1 MAAKTNVKVYVYF
14 GGHIIPDDWVVQY
27 SIAHKT
33 AFRIKRDLSFAQFL
47 SKLYQRLDV
56 DVNQFGLRVC
66 CKSYIYNGERMR
78 EMITEMTTDE
88 DLQMYIDPDE
98 GNEAIEV
105 FVEIEPK
112 YIDSA
117 TPQVSV
123 EAFDLNEPYFSQ
135 PEVTPDF
142 LAATQSIPN
151 YCETSGAREVH
162 RDSHTINYSELDPEF
177 TWMYYSELDPEFG
190 ALIEYPEIVH
200 PQLWLSSCPLIFY
213 ERVEMHRPY
222 RVLRQ
227 FGRIQHIP
235 PHPTDHDVEIKL
247 HSYDRRGAGGRD
259 WARFHRIYVDRWHGR
274 LDSPVDYPFIEFSG
288 PQTDPGYYEWYER
301 HTRRLISPIDNLD
314 DIGFQVG
321 DPILLD
327 LVGNQLIS
335 MSLAARAAQEA
346 RDWARFHRIYVD
358 RWHGRLDSPVDYPF
372 IEFSGPQTDP
382 GYYEWY
388 ERHTRRLISPIDNLD
403 DIGFQ
408 VGDPI
413 LLDLVGN
420 QLISMSLAARAV
432 SRDDDQ
438 IYDLFQ
444 DNATRMYAAGTQL
457 LRRDG
462 ASSSLPPIPAIPP
475 IPSPHRD
482 RHVPMHGGM
491 DDLSTTQGFMDMF
504 GASTSQVP
512 IFTDLVGPSTN
523 DYVPD
528 MPWSDS
534 LATPHPPAIDTRF
547 SSWGPHL
554 ELNLGYSSPQER
566 IRPQYNV
573 SPVPYPPDDTQFV
586 DDVPADPDIRRD
598 GRPRRTRRAPA
609 CGTGSHRH

>member
-1 MAAKTNVKVYVYF
+1 MLW
-14 GGHIIPDDWVVQY
+14 DQ
-27 SIAHKT
+27 
-33 AFRIKRDLSFAQFL
+33 
-47 SKLYQRLDV
+47 
-56 DVNQFGLRVC
+56 
-66 CKSYIYNGERMR
+66 
-78 EMITEMTTDE
+78 
-88 DLQMYIDPDE
+88 
-98 GNEAIEV
+98 
-105 FVEIEPK
+105 
-112 YIDSA
+112 
-117 TPQVSV
+117 
-123 EAFDLNEPYFSQ
+123 
-135 PEVTPDF
+135 
-142 LAATQSIPN
+142 
-151 YCETSGAREVH
+151 
-162 RDSHTINYSELDPEF
+162 F
-177 TWMYYSELDPEFG
+177 TWMPYSELDPEFG
-190 ALIEYPEIVH
+190 ALLGYPEIVH

-259 WARFHRIYVDRWHGR
+259 WARFHRIYVDRWHDR

-321 DPILLD
+321 NPILLD

-335 MSLAARAAQEA
+335 MSLA
-346 RDWARFHRIYVD
+346 V
-358 RWHGRLDSPVDYPF
+358 
-372 IEFSGPQTDP
+372 
-382 GYYEWY
+382 
-388 ERHTRRLISPIDNLD
+388 
-403 DIGFQ
+403 
-408 VGDPI
+408 
-413 LLDLVGN
+413 
-420 QLISMSLAARAV
+420 RAV

-482 RHVPMHGGM
+482 RRTRRRSSATERATEDDVRQTREGNYYASTSRVPPSGDVAGPFASHTPFYADVPMHGGM

-534 LATPHPPAIDTRF
+534 LATPHPPAIYTRF

-598 GRPRRTRRAPA
+598 CRPRRTRRAPA